1 VWETHANNPLDN
13 GDNANDDTESDVMD
27 NEDLRPPQSEQ
38 RPSSKVPPAE
48 QQVQQQQQQQQQM
61 LDNME
66 AGPSGECRGHA
77 NSGMRGVMHVLGFN
91 IPVAHVHFIHG
102 W

>member
-13 GDNANDDTESDVMD
+13 GDNANGDTESDAMD

-48 QQVQQQQQQQQQM
+48 QQLQQQQQQI

-66 AGPSGECRGHA
+66 AGPSGECPGHA
-77 NSGMRGVMHVLGFN
+77 CPRISYSRCTRAFYPWVVTS
-91 IPVAHVHFIHG
+91 I
-102 W
+102 